1 VSACFALVASET
13 ATFSTIKSAE
23 TGRAASLFNTNRQVA
38 VSVAVAAAATTTPA
52 QLLAFHDAFAAS
64 IVFGLVGILI
74 ALGSHDQDAAASMQ
88 LNSEATRSKHG
99 DWLGSLAD
107 PLTGAT
113 LRH

>member
-1 VSACFALVASET
+1 VCFALVASET

-23 TGRAASLFNTNRQVA
+23 TGRAASLFNTSGQVA
-38 VSVAVAAAATTTPA
+38 VSVGVAAAATTTPA

-88 LNSEATRSKHG
+88 LNSQATKPK
-99 DWLGSLAD
+99 DLDPLGPLPD
-107 PLTGAT
+107 PLTVVT
-113 LRH
+113 SRH